1 MSYYLTNENSFLN
14 INNAHLKVSGN
25 VHADVMKI
33 GAVEFAPIA
42 SNVTTTTNFTNVETG
57 LTTSSNLHIGGTLT
71 MGTVEVIATTHNLE
85 NTTTNGNITPHTV
98 EFTNP
103 TTSLVASGNVE
114 VGGNVVAGYL
124 YGDGSNITGISSN
137 LDQIVNIGNVTSN
150 TVQFTNATTGFVTTA
165 NVEVGGELT
174 VSGNVTV
181 DTDTFHVD
189 TATNR
194 VGIGTSSPLSELELY
209 KATGGAE
216 LLINT
221 GDITP
226 PTIRLWNFDNNN
238 YNNHAAGYPV
248 GTINFSGNER
258 LTGDTHTDDSRE
270 FSYANTLYDWAR
282 ISGIYVGSSSTST
295 SQGYVRGDLAFYTNN
310 GDGATSDLQERMR
323 IRHNGNVGI
332 GTSSP
337 SRTLDVHGAARPSG
351 YPFAIGGTETNRAR
365 YVAVK

>member
-1 MSYYLTNENSFLN
+1 IIDMSYYLTNENSFLN

-248 GTINFSGNER
+248 GTI
-258 LTGDTHTDDSRE
+258 
-270 FSYANTLYDWAR
+270 
-282 ISGIYVGSSSTST
+282 
-295 SQGYVRGDLAFYTNN
+295 
-310 GDGATSDLQERMR
+310 
-323 IRHNGNVGI
+323 
-332 GTSSP
+332 
-337 SRTLDVHGAARPSG
+337 
-351 YPFAIGGTETNRAR
+351 
-365 YVAVK
+365 